1 MESVF
6 DKLRGNNEEG
16 GKVSQGISDFFYDVK
31 EHKGTYR
38 SILITSPIA
47 GILLSGVEF
56 YSKAAEGG
64 YSVAQNNLGWMY
76 ANGCGT
82 EQNYEKAIEWY
93 KKSAEN
99 GYKKAYNG
107 IAWTLHLS
115 GRYEE
120 ALPWAEKAVA
130 AFPETPYII
139 DTLASVY
146 QDLGRYD
153 EALEEFELCLK
164 LKHEQ
169 NESDDSIHQTEEK
182 IATLKELM
190 KNG

>member
-1 MESVF
+1 MLVPE
-6 DKLRGNNEEG
+6 
-16 GKVSQGISDFFYDVK
+16 
-31 EHKGTYR
+31 
-38 SILITSPIA
+38 IL
-47 GILLSGVEF
+47 EF